1 MRRVAARL
9 ALLPLALAPLAQA
22 QAQLHWEPT
31 DLSGSP
37 ITGAEP
43 DVGVGLAGATP
54 AELQA
59 GLLWQLRAALN
70 VAALQCDFAPTLLTT
85 SNYNHML
92 AQHKAELE
100 SAFATVSGYFARTI
114 GGKPGQTAFDQY
126 GTRTYSFFSTVQAQR
141 TFCEVA
147 GSVGRDALFTPRG
160 TLHQVARNRL
170 AELKRAL
177 VPAPDRAFIYPG
189 YDYVAVLPPLTAAC
203 WRKGQLTKQCA
214 GQWPAP
220 GVVGAP

>member
-1 MRRVAARL
+1 MRFTPALL
-9 ALLPLALAPLAQA
+9 ALTSMAVPLSPAA
-22 QAQLHWEPT
+22 AQLHWEPS
-31 DLSGSP
+31 DLSGP
-37 ITGAEP
+37 AITGAEP

-70 VAALQCDFAPTLLTT
+70 VAALQCDFAPTLHTT

-92 AQHKAELE
+92 AQHKSEL
-100 SAFATVSGYFARTI
+100 SGAFTTLNGYFARTI
-114 GGKPGQTAFDQY
+114 GGKPGQTALDQY
-126 GTRTYSFFSTVQAQR
+126 GTRTYSSFSTVQAQR

-147 GSVGRDALFTPRG
+147 GSVGRDALFAPRG
-160 TLHQVARNRL
+160 TLGQLAAKRL

-177 VPAPDRAFIYPG
+177 KPAPDRAFLYPG
-189 YDYVAVLPPLTAAC
+189 YDYVAVLPPLAATC
-203 WRKGQLTKQCA
+203 WKKGQLTKQCA
-214 GQWPAP
+214 GQWPVA